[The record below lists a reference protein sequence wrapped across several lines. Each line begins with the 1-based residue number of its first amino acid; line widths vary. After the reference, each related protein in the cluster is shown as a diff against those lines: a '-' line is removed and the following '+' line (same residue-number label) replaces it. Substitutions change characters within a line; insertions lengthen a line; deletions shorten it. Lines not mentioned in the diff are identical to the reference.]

1 MAVQSTGVTLVPPTT
16 LARVNQQHHLE
27 LSAANGVLIGNGLF
41 RSAAEVSG
49 PRLIAV
55 VLSGMRRDGAEGVQA
70 VRRHGGRVLAQDPAT
85 AAAPEMPAAAIAT
98 GCVDFVLPPERIA
111 SALVALAM
119 APGAAEFLRVA
130 PPSWASL

>member
-1 MAVQSTGVTLVPPTT
+1 MT
-16 LARVNQQHHLE
+16 LARVNPQHQLE
-27 LSAANGVLIGNGLF
+27 LSPANGVLVGNGLF

-49 PRLIAV
+49 PRLIGV
-55 VLSGMRRDGAEGVQA
+55 VLSGMRRDGAQGVQA

-111 SALVALAM
+111 SALVALTM